1 MVEFEVSE
9 KQGDRGYLRLRGTL
23 IGEVTI
29 EGFKRALEQHY
40 VDDGVARIVVDLSDV
55 TEISLEGVG
64 TLLQL
69 RKESQN
75 RGKRFLIEGA
85 QGRAR
90 SRLEI
95 TGTLPIL
102 EEG

>member
-1 MVEFEVSE
+1 MLEYEISD
-9 KQGDRGYLRLRGTL
+9 KQGERGYLRLRGTL
-23 IGEVTI
+23 VEDVTVA
-29 EGFKRALEQHY
+29 EFTRALERHY
-40 VDDGVARIVVDLSDV
+40 IDDGVKDIVVDLSDV